1 MSSAVPIPS
10 EGNAAAAFK
19 PMLLPPAAEV
29 RMGYPYAPV
38 EAGDLPSFLERSMP
52 IPQEMTN
59 LLNREA
65 TLVTNNCE
73 PIIEEPKTPEPLPE
87 LLESDIEDG
96 FFEDP
101 DEIPLIELNMKEFTT
116 NLETI
121 LQEHNKEGDVSK
133 ALVALNPDAASI
145 PTPKLKNVGRLRT
158 EHQV

>member
-1 MSSAVPIPS
+1 MSSAVPIPG
-10 EGNAAAAFK
+10 EGNPDAAFK
-19 PMLLPPAAEV
+19 LMLLPPAAEV
-29 RMGYPYAPV
+29 RMVYPYAPV
-38 EAGDLPSFLERSMP
+38 EAGNMPSFLKRPMP

-65 TLVTNNCE
+65 TLVTSNCE

-158 EHQV
+158 EHLV

>member
-1 MSSAVPIPS
+1 MSSAVPIPGK
-10 EGNAAAAFK
+10 GNAAAAS
-19 PMLLPPAAEV
+19 MLLPPAAEV
-29 RMGYPYAPV
+29 RMVYPNAPV
-38 EAGDLPSFLERSMP
+38 EAANIPSFLERPMS

-65 TLVTNNCE
+65 TLITSNCE

-133 ALVALNPDAASI
+133 ALVALKPDAASI